1 MEWSSH
7 KPVQILVYVELN
19 FNILL
24 HLFGSSHGIN
34 FKSGFFSLWIQIE
47 SKKDLRCRTS
57 QHLCSNGTVVC
68 FGAQLNFGCSH
79 QPSNLFFLTGF
90 GLLVRGSG
98 YMCQCYTIHKRK
110 GVQSL
115 VQCLNS
121 YRD

>member
-1 MEWSSH
+1 VEWSSH

-57 QHLCSNGTVVC
+57 QHLCSNGTDVC
-68 FGAQLNFGCSH
+68 FGAQLIFCCSH
-79 QPSNLFFLTGF
+79 QPSNLFFLQALGYWSVGPDTCVSVIRSTSAKESS
-90 GLLVRGSG
+90 LLCSV
-98 YMCQCYTIHKRK
+98 
-110 GVQSL
+110 
-115 VQCLNS
+115 
-121 YRD
+121 